1 MIYGGCTSDFAVT
14 HAEPAGCSFS
24 PSFNFLFHLHGLQTQ
39 QKHRLSR
46 LPTKRLLF
54 FLPESVVLMPTWYWC
69 NKTHPDFYG
78 NSQFFFAVYNIVRV
92 ETDPQSSNQ
101 WQFFVGKTFWLYTW
115 RKASGWWQYFY
126 NYLGGGK
133 KGKRKG
139 GREERE
145 PLSSFFCCIILY
157 IYVFLPA
164 V

>member
-126 NYLGGGK
+126 NYLGGGEK
-133 KGKRKG
+133 KAK
-139 GREERE
+139 GREEGKKGNYRAAF
-145 PLSSFFCCIILY
+145 S
-157 IYVFLPA
+157 A